1 MQITLIGTG
10 LMGKPMAE
18 RLLGSGHDVVVY
30 NRTPEKAKPLEALG
44 ATIAPTATHAIQAS
58 PLTIFMVADAA
69 AIGDILFPPRGKP
82 NLQGRTILQMGTIA
96 PEESMAL
103 AQEVRV
109 GIGDYLEAPVL
120 GSIAEVRAGQLI
132 VMVGGS
138 APQWDRWVDL
148 LKCFGPEPLLVGP
161 VGHAAG
167 LKLALNQ
174 LIASHIAAFSLSLSL
189 IQRLLLTM
197 NLYNPTGTQVAKLER
212 NTWVSNDQ
220 DRFELNAG
228 PESVMLVDNTLKG
241 VVILLKIEDH
251 NRITIPQAKFYLP
264 SGRVS
269 EVTADGWQVGN
280 TIELKGTDIDL
291 DGGVIEIQ

>member
-1 MQITLIGTG
+1 MDILIGSNQLRNTNG
-10 LMGKPMAE
+10 
-18 RLLGSGHDVVVY
+18 
-30 NRTPEKAKPLEALG
+30 
-44 ATIAPTATHAIQAS
+44 
-58 PLTIFMVADAA
+58 IFV
-69 AIGDILFPPRGKP
+69 
-82 NLQGRTILQMGTIA
+82 
-96 PEESMAL
+96 
-103 AQEVRV
+103 AQEQEF
-109 GIGDYLEAPVL
+109 IKLEL
-120 GSIAEVRAGQLI
+120 GENDSG
-132 VMVGGS
+132 
-138 APQWDRWVDL
+138 
-148 LKCFGPEPLLVGP
+148 
-161 VGHAAG
+161 
-167 LKLALNQ
+167 
-174 LIASHIAAFSLSLSL
+174 
-189 IQRLLLTM
+189 LLLTM

>member
-1 MQITLIGTG
+1 MDILIGSNQLRNTNG
-10 LMGKPMAE
+10 
-18 RLLGSGHDVVVY
+18 
-30 NRTPEKAKPLEALG
+30 
-44 ATIAPTATHAIQAS
+44 
-58 PLTIFMVADAA
+58 IFV
-69 AIGDILFPPRGKP
+69 
-82 NLQGRTILQMGTIA
+82 
-96 PEESMAL
+96 
-103 AQEVRV
+103 AQEQEF
-109 GIGDYLEAPVL
+109 IKLE
-120 GSIAEVRAGQLI
+120 
-132 VMVGGS
+132 
-138 APQWDRWVDL
+138 
-148 LKCFGPEPLLVGP
+148 FGENDSG
-161 VGHAAG
+161 
-167 LKLALNQ
+167 
-174 LIASHIAAFSLSLSL
+174 
-189 IQRLLLTM
+189 LLLTM

>member
-1 MQITLIGTG
+1 MDILIGSNQLRNTNG
-10 LMGKPMAE
+10 
-18 RLLGSGHDVVVY
+18 
-30 NRTPEKAKPLEALG
+30 
-44 ATIAPTATHAIQAS
+44 
-58 PLTIFMVADAA
+58 IFV
-69 AIGDILFPPRGKP
+69 
-82 NLQGRTILQMGTIA
+82 
-96 PEESMAL
+96 
-103 AQEVRV
+103 AQEQEF
-109 GIGDYLEAPVL
+109 IKLEL
-120 GSIAEVRAGQLI
+120 GENDEG
-132 VMVGGS
+132 
-138 APQWDRWVDL
+138 
-148 LKCFGPEPLLVGP
+148 
-161 VGHAAG
+161 
-167 LKLALNQ
+167 
-174 LIASHIAAFSLSLSL
+174 
-189 IQRLLLTM
+189 LLLTM

>member
-1 MQITLIGTG
+1 MDILIGSNQLRNTNG
-10 LMGKPMAE
+10 
-18 RLLGSGHDVVVY
+18 
-30 NRTPEKAKPLEALG
+30 
-44 ATIAPTATHAIQAS
+44 
-58 PLTIFMVADAA
+58 IFV
-69 AIGDILFPPRGKP
+69 
-82 NLQGRTILQMGTIA
+82 
-96 PEESMAL
+96 
-103 AQEVRV
+103 AQEQEF
-109 GIGDYLEAPVL
+109 IKLEL
-120 GSIAEVRAGQLI
+120 GENDSG
-132 VMVGGS
+132 
-138 APQWDRWVDL
+138 
-148 LKCFGPEPLLVGP
+148 
-161 VGHAAG
+161 
-167 LKLALNQ
+167 
-174 LIASHIAAFSLSLSL
+174 
-189 IQRLLLTM
+189 LLLTM

-212 NTWVSNDQ
+212 NSWVSNDQ

>member
-1 MQITLIGTG
+1 MDILIGSNQLRNTNG
-10 LMGKPMAE
+10 
-18 RLLGSGHDVVVY
+18 
-30 NRTPEKAKPLEALG
+30 
-44 ATIAPTATHAIQAS
+44 
-58 PLTIFMVADAA
+58 IFV
-69 AIGDILFPPRGKP
+69 
-82 NLQGRTILQMGTIA
+82 
-96 PEESMAL
+96 
-103 AQEVRV
+103 AQEQEF
-109 GIGDYLEAPVL
+109 IKLEL
-120 GSIAEVRAGQLI
+120 GENDSG
-132 VMVGGS
+132 
-138 APQWDRWVDL
+138 
-148 LKCFGPEPLLVGP
+148 
-161 VGHAAG
+161 
-167 LKLALNQ
+167 
-174 LIASHIAAFSLSLSL
+174 
-189 IQRLLLTM
+189 LLLTM

-241 VVILLKIEDH
+241 VVILLKIEDQ

>member
-1 MQITLIGTG
+1 MDILIGSNQLRNT
-10 LMGKPMAE
+10 
-18 RLLGSGHDVVVY
+18 
-30 NRTPEKAKPLEALG
+30 N
-44 ATIAPTATHAIQAS
+44 
-58 PLTIFMVADAA
+58 
-69 AIGDILFPPRGKP
+69 
-82 NLQGRTILQMGTIA
+82 GTFV
-96 PEESMAL
+96 
-103 AQEVRV
+103 AQEQEF
-109 GIGDYLEAPVL
+109 IKLEL
-120 GSIAEVRAGQLI
+120 GENDSG
-132 VMVGGS
+132 
-138 APQWDRWVDL
+138 
-148 LKCFGPEPLLVGP
+148 
-161 VGHAAG
+161 
-167 LKLALNQ
+167 
-174 LIASHIAAFSLSLSL
+174 
-189 IQRLLLTM
+189 LLLTM

-291 DGGVIEIQ
+291 NGGVIEIQ

>member
-1 MQITLIGTG
+1 VDILIGSNQLRNTNG
-10 LMGKPMAE
+10 
-18 RLLGSGHDVVVY
+18 
-30 NRTPEKAKPLEALG
+30 
-44 ATIAPTATHAIQAS
+44 
-58 PLTIFMVADAA
+58 IFV
-69 AIGDILFPPRGKP
+69 
-82 NLQGRTILQMGTIA
+82 
-96 PEESMAL
+96 
-103 AQEVRV
+103 AQEQEF
-109 GIGDYLEAPVL
+109 IKLEL
-120 GSIAEVRAGQLI
+120 GENDSG
-132 VMVGGS
+132 
-138 APQWDRWVDL
+138 
-148 LKCFGPEPLLVGP
+148 
-161 VGHAAG
+161 
-167 LKLALNQ
+167 
-174 LIASHIAAFSLSLSL
+174 
-189 IQRLLLTM
+189 LLLTM

-241 VVILLKIEDH
+241 VVILLKIEDQ

>member
-1 MQITLIGTG
+1 VDISIGSNQLRNTNG
-10 LMGKPMAE
+10 
-18 RLLGSGHDVVVY
+18 
-30 NRTPEKAKPLEALG
+30 
-44 ATIAPTATHAIQAS
+44 
-58 PLTIFMVADAA
+58 IFV
-69 AIGDILFPPRGKP
+69 
-82 NLQGRTILQMGTIA
+82 
-96 PEESMAL
+96 
-103 AQEVRV
+103 AQEQEF
-109 GIGDYLEAPVL
+109 IKLEL
-120 GSIAEVRAGQLI
+120 GENDSG
-132 VMVGGS
+132 
-138 APQWDRWVDL
+138 
-148 LKCFGPEPLLVGP
+148 
-161 VGHAAG
+161 
-167 LKLALNQ
+167 
-174 LIASHIAAFSLSLSL
+174 
-189 IQRLLLTM
+189 LLLTM

-280 TIELKGTDIDL
+280 TIELKGADIDL

>member
-1 MQITLIGTG
+1 MDILIGSNQLRNTNG
-10 LMGKPMAE
+10 
-18 RLLGSGHDVVVY
+18 
-30 NRTPEKAKPLEALG
+30 
-44 ATIAPTATHAIQAS
+44 
-58 PLTIFMVADAA
+58 IFV
-69 AIGDILFPPRGKP
+69 
-82 NLQGRTILQMGTIA
+82 
-96 PEESMAL
+96 
-103 AQEVRV
+103 AQEQEF
-109 GIGDYLEAPVL
+109 IKLEL
-120 GSIAEVRAGQLI
+120 GENESG
-132 VMVGGS
+132 
-138 APQWDRWVDL
+138 
-148 LKCFGPEPLLVGP
+148 
-161 VGHAAG
+161 
-167 LKLALNQ
+167 
-174 LIASHIAAFSLSLSL
+174 
-189 IQRLLLTM
+189 LLLTM

>member
-1 MQITLIGTG
+1 MDISIGSNQLRNT
-10 LMGKPMAE
+10 
-18 RLLGSGHDVVVY
+18 
-30 NRTPEKAKPLEALG
+30 N
-44 ATIAPTATHAIQAS
+44 
-58 PLTIFMVADAA
+58 
-69 AIGDILFPPRGKP
+69 
-82 NLQGRTILQMGTIA
+82 GTFV
-96 PEESMAL
+96 
-103 AQEVRV
+103 AQEQEF
-109 GIGDYLEAPVL
+109 IKLEL
-120 GSIAEVRAGQLI
+120 GENDSG
-132 VMVGGS
+132 
-138 APQWDRWVDL
+138 
-148 LKCFGPEPLLVGP
+148 
-161 VGHAAG
+161 
-167 LKLALNQ
+167 
-174 LIASHIAAFSLSLSL
+174 
-189 IQRLLLTM
+189 LLLTM

-280 TIELKGTDIDL
+280 TIELKGADIDL

>member
-1 MQITLIGTG
+1 MDISIGSNQLRNTNG
-10 LMGKPMAE
+10 
-18 RLLGSGHDVVVY
+18 
-30 NRTPEKAKPLEALG
+30 
-44 ATIAPTATHAIQAS
+44 
-58 PLTIFMVADAA
+58 IFV
-69 AIGDILFPPRGKP
+69 
-82 NLQGRTILQMGTIA
+82 
-96 PEESMAL
+96 
-103 AQEVRV
+103 AQEQEF
-109 GIGDYLEAPVL
+109 IKLEL
-120 GSIAEVRAGQLI
+120 GENDSG
-132 VMVGGS
+132 
-138 APQWDRWVDL
+138 
-148 LKCFGPEPLLVGP
+148 
-161 VGHAAG
+161 
-167 LKLALNQ
+167 
-174 LIASHIAAFSLSLSL
+174 
-189 IQRLLLTM
+189 LLLTM

-280 TIELKGTDIDL
+280 TIELKGADIDL

>member
-1 MQITLIGTG
+1 MDILIGSNQLRNT
-10 LMGKPMAE
+10 
-18 RLLGSGHDVVVY
+18 
-30 NRTPEKAKPLEALG
+30 N
-44 ATIAPTATHAIQAS
+44 
-58 PLTIFMVADAA
+58 
-69 AIGDILFPPRGKP
+69 
-82 NLQGRTILQMGTIA
+82 GTFV
-96 PEESMAL
+96 
-103 AQEVRV
+103 AQEQEF
-109 GIGDYLEAPVL
+109 IKLEL
-120 GSIAEVRAGQLI
+120 GENDEG
-132 VMVGGS
+132 
-138 APQWDRWVDL
+138 
-148 LKCFGPEPLLVGP
+148 
-161 VGHAAG
+161 
-167 LKLALNQ
+167 
-174 LIASHIAAFSLSLSL
+174 
-189 IQRLLLTM
+189 LLLTM

>member
-1 MQITLIGTG
+1 VDILIGSNQLRNTNG
-10 LMGKPMAE
+10 
-18 RLLGSGHDVVVY
+18 
-30 NRTPEKAKPLEALG
+30 
-44 ATIAPTATHAIQAS
+44 
-58 PLTIFMVADAA
+58 IFV
-69 AIGDILFPPRGKP
+69 
-82 NLQGRTILQMGTIA
+82 
-96 PEESMAL
+96 
-103 AQEVRV
+103 AQEQEF
-109 GIGDYLEAPVL
+109 IKLEL
-120 GSIAEVRAGQLI
+120 GENDSG
-132 VMVGGS
+132 
-138 APQWDRWVDL
+138 
-148 LKCFGPEPLLVGP
+148 
-161 VGHAAG
+161 
-167 LKLALNQ
+167 
-174 LIASHIAAFSLSLSL
+174 
-189 IQRLLLTM
+189 LLLTM

>member
-1 MQITLIGTG
+1 
-10 LMGKPMAE
+10 
-18 RLLGSGHDVVVY
+18 
-30 NRTPEKAKPLEALG
+30 
-44 ATIAPTATHAIQAS
+44 
-58 PLTIFMVADAA
+58 
-69 AIGDILFPPRGKP
+69 
-82 NLQGRTILQMGTIA
+82 
-96 PEESMAL
+96 
-103 AQEVRV
+103 
-109 GIGDYLEAPVL
+109 
-120 GSIAEVRAGQLI
+120 
-132 VMVGGS
+132 
-138 APQWDRWVDL
+138 
-148 LKCFGPEPLLVGP
+148 
-161 VGHAAG
+161 
-167 LKLALNQ
+167 
-174 LIASHIAAFSLSLSL
+174 
-189 IQRLLLTM
+189 M

>member
-1 MQITLIGTG
+1 MDILIGSNQLRNT
-10 LMGKPMAE
+10 
-18 RLLGSGHDVVVY
+18 
-30 NRTPEKAKPLEALG
+30 N
-44 ATIAPTATHAIQAS
+44 
-58 PLTIFMVADAA
+58 
-69 AIGDILFPPRGKP
+69 
-82 NLQGRTILQMGTIA
+82 GTFV
-96 PEESMAL
+96 
-103 AQEVRV
+103 AQEQEF
-109 GIGDYLEAPVL
+109 IKLEL
-120 GSIAEVRAGQLI
+120 GENDSG
-132 VMVGGS
+132 
-138 APQWDRWVDL
+138 
-148 LKCFGPEPLLVGP
+148 
-161 VGHAAG
+161 
-167 LKLALNQ
+167 
-174 LIASHIAAFSLSLSL
+174 
-189 IQRLLLTM
+189 LLLTM

-241 VVILLKIEDH
+241 VVILLKIEDQ

>member
-1 MQITLIGTG
+1 MDILIGSNQLRNT
-10 LMGKPMAE
+10 
-18 RLLGSGHDVVVY
+18 
-30 NRTPEKAKPLEALG
+30 N
-44 ATIAPTATHAIQAS
+44 
-58 PLTIFMVADAA
+58 
-69 AIGDILFPPRGKP
+69 
-82 NLQGRTILQMGTIA
+82 GTFV
-96 PEESMAL
+96 
-103 AQEVRV
+103 AQEQEF
-109 GIGDYLEAPVL
+109 IKLEL
-120 GSIAEVRAGQLI
+120 GENDEG
-132 VMVGGS
+132 
-138 APQWDRWVDL
+138 
-148 LKCFGPEPLLVGP
+148 
-161 VGHAAG
+161 
-167 LKLALNQ
+167 
-174 LIASHIAAFSLSLSL
+174 
-189 IQRLLLTM
+189 LLLTM

-280 TIELKGTDIDL
+280 TIELKGADIDL